1 MFQDGK
7 IDYGEFAAMMKKGNG
22 GMGKRTIRSK
32 INIRENPGVMNN
44 GSNGWLIVHLN

>member
-22 GMGKRTIRSK
+22 GMGRRTIRIK
-32 INIRENPGVMNN
+32 INIRENLGVMNN
-44 GSNGWLIVHLN
+44 GS